1 MTKNPVIISVDS
13 RELVSAISWS
23 SKGVNRNGSTAAESA
38 VSFQLEGNT
47 LTLKSFDGSGY
58 FESRLQV
65 ARGVEDSGENLSLAI
80 HGPLL
85 TSATKILKSGDT
97 RLEFGKDK
105 VVLRTGRS
113 HFSLPTLKVTKIA
126 MPDVASNVGTVLA
139 NEFKQAVSQVAI
151 AASGDET
158 LAALTGILI
167 EFRPLSKTLRLVACD
182 RYQLAVRDIEYTP
195 EEGAH
200 DAESTD
206 EVAFKVLVPA
216 KELKKLATGVDAGS
230 ILELRASSDNA
241 FFGLSSP
248 SESGYVNVFN
258 EEFVAYDKLMRAT
271 YPTRMVVDRAELRS
285 AVSDLSVLIAG
296 HEAIHLHINES
307 LVRVHNAAD
316 DSEIEVDALLSNND
330 VNEDFGFSK
339 EYISGAL
346 SSPTSTKISFEFGN
360 SGKPVVVRE
369 VDEEENDTTGWYHL
383 IMPRR

>member
-13 RELVSAISWS
+13 RELVSAISWA
-23 SKGVNRNGSTAAESA
+23 SKGVNRNGSTVAESA
-38 VSFQLEGNT
+38 VSFSLEGNT

-65 ARGVEDSGENLSLAI
+65 ARGVEDSGENLALAI

-126 MPDVASNVGTVLA
+126 MPDVADNVGTVLA

-151 AASGDET
+151 AASNDET

-195 EEGAH
+195 AEGTY

-230 ILELRASSDNA
+230 ILELRAAEGNA

-296 HEAIHLHINES
+296 HEAVHLHINES

-316 DSEIEVDALLSNND
+316 DSEIEVDATLSNND

-346 SSPTSTKISFEFGN
+346 SSPTSSKISFEFGN

-369 VDEEENDTTGWYHL
+369 VDEEENNTTGWYHL